1 MGLSCCKHKLVDEGL
16 NYENTPDFY
25 KDFYKIESN
34 INEEDI
40 SKDFF
45 KNEKIN
51 VKSAFNFKNSFTDE
65 KDISLL
71 NSNQDFNVNIANNNR
86 SILLKEPTIN
96 TRTTDSPKKRVNFK
110 ESNGVHNALQ
120 HVEIPINEM
129 KLLKLTIV
137 ESKYNQVGDVLQINN
152 FGLLGSTRNTNDG
165 IVIFGK
171 IKANNNVDYVLQ
183 QEDGINDRQFEI
195 KFENKLN
202 GYYLKNNKNSGVFI
216 KIDKPM
222 IIKDGMI
229 VSFGTNHIHVTI
241 VNKDINDQK
250 DGPSVIKLKV
260 IYGPNKNQEQ

>member
-1 MGLSCCKHKLVDEGL
+1 M
-16 NYENTPDFY
+16 
-25 KDFYKIESN
+25 
-34 INEEDI
+34 
-40 SKDFF
+40 
-45 KNEKIN
+45 
-51 VKSAFNFKNSFTDE
+51 
-65 KDISLL
+65 
-71 NSNQDFNVNIANNNR
+71 
-86 SILLKEPTIN
+86 KEPTIN

-216 KIDKPM
+216 KID
-222 IIKDGMI
+222 
-229 VSFGTNHIHVTI
+229 N
-241 VNKDINDQK
+241 
-250 DGPSVIKLKV
+250 
-260 IYGPNKNQEQ
+260 